1 MEKKIVNPWEW
12 QNARS
17 YVQAVEV
24 KQAEST
30 LYCSGQAAIN
40 ADGKSSDA
48 DMRTQLLQAIQ
59 NVEQVITEA
68 GYEPKHIVRLNV
80 FTTSVDELMTTGF
93 DLLQNWVVKH
103 GIKQATTVLEVKGLF
118 ETCSVELEATAV
130 K

>member
-24 KQAEST
+24 KQAERT
-30 LYCSGQAAIN
+30 LYCSGQAAID
-40 ADGKSSDA
+40 AAGKSSDA